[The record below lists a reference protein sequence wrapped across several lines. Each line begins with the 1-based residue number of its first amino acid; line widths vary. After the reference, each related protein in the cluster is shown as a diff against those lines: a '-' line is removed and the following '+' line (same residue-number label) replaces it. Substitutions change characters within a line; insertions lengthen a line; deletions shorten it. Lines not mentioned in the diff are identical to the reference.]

1 MPTYVTCA
9 YTTCD
14 MTDNDL
20 IVPSVAYVGDS
31 MAEAAGTLVKQIED
45 NCANIVELNERFWLY
60 GIGPDESAEFRIKEG
75 DPEKKLAAAIQELS
89 DGLTS
94 GKFHTVD
101 CQIYD
106 DGSFYHDVYSIA
118 TK

>member
-9 YTTCD
+9 YTTVD
-14 MTDNDL
+14 MTDDNL
-20 IVPSVAYVGDS
+20 IVPSIAYVGDS
-31 MAEAAGTLVKQIED
+31 LAEAAGMLTKQIED
-45 NCANIVELNERFWLY
+45 NCANLVELEDSFWLY
-60 GIGPDESAEFRIKEG
+60 CIGPDVSEEFRIKEG
-75 DPEKKLAAAIQELS
+75 ERRKLAAAIQELS

-94 GKFHTVD
+94 GKFDTID
-101 CQIYD
+101 CQVYS